1 MATNDL
7 NEMRD
12 AVGEKE
18 SADEFEHV
26 KVPDISGFLS

>member
-12 AVGEKE
+12 AVEEE